1 MIILR
6 IFDTSFV
13 YELRDFGQDCKD
25 AARMD
30 RMFLL
35 EERIDE
41 RLILLDPWG
50 LDFAAPWTLSSGFSV
65 ARTHDFLATRF
76 LKYVSPLFGNF
87 IAFL

>member
-13 YELRDFGQDCKD
+13 HELQDFGQDCKD